1 MRHRGGPQTAA
12 WSVPLIMATVLTHS
26 YGLMLMR
33 ERIETAFL
41 RRFDAV
47 RFRMLFAMVVGT
59 AVLFATILHA
69 LEGVA
74 WAAAYVTLG
83 ALPDTRS
90 AMLYSLEAMTTYGHD
105 NTFLEPHW
113 RMMGA
118 LGPQRRDPVR
128 ADDGIPVLGD
138 SKRRTA

>member
-1 MRHRGGPQTAA
+1 
-12 WSVPLIMATVLTHS
+12 MATVLTHS

-83 ALPDTRS
+83 ALPRAVHRS
-90 AMLYSLEAMTTYGHD
+90 LGIRTPRREA
-105 NTFLEPHW
+105 
-113 RMMGA
+113 A
-118 LGPQRRDPVR
+118 
-128 ADDGIPVLGD
+128 
-138 SKRRTA
+138 